1 MNKNVGK
8 IENAKKR
15 FLSKNNSISR
25 KKANKKKIHQI
36 LSEYTKKRKQAL
48 METLHN
54 RPKYDLALNKTYN
67 IKPHSYFGK
76 KISNKKKIEE
86 ELFSLSKEN
95 RTIFTKALKKHNFQ
109 MEVYIPQNLT
119 NKEQGDKA
127 LLINQLI
134 HIDKINKKIKE
145 FINPINTETNQF
157 SQQYRL
163 IKGDKGRKKSYMKNV
178 EKLYQLN
185 GYDKDVIEYKEN
197 ENIFAPSFLL
207 DQNFGKDQQKD
218 ASKYINKRQ
227 DFAKDH
233 LLLQKFDDIIW
244 KKEENKGITERRF
257 YNKEN
262 WNYIYNH
269 ERDEQLKKEVIEE
282 QKIMNMTKKQYRKY
296 KNKLKKEIYLIK
308 KKLSEL
314 DKTKTMFNASPSTRD
329 PQTITIQ
336 TIATGASSN
345 RFPNVKEKIIED
357 KKAIDMKKRIKN
369 DDDNNIFLSSR
380 GLDLQTD
387 FNKILPS
394 INSIVEAK
402 SSKEIVKQNSNT
414 IENST
419 RKRKKPTRRD
429 KKNLSRRKKNQ
440 NLYKLLSDKVGYKDI
455 HIKDIEKEFRKYSS
469 KKLPK
474 LNLNNGSN
482 IHGFLSDFQNQ
493 VKDNSFKNIAKGNEN
508 IRIDMNKRV
517 DSNYN
522 IALKNKIEKV
532 DDTINNL
539 HFSVLERLLANNR
552 KELVNN

>member
-1 MNKNVGK
+1 
-8 IENAKKR
+8 
-15 FLSKNNSISR
+15 
-25 KKANKKKIHQI
+25 
-36 LSEYTKKRKQAL
+36 
-48 METLHN
+48 
-54 RPKYDLALNKTYN
+54 
-67 IKPHSYFGK
+67 
-76 KISNKKKIEE
+76 
-86 ELFSLSKEN
+86 
-95 RTIFTKALKKHNFQ
+95 
-109 MEVYIPQNLT
+109 
-119 NKEQGDKA
+119 
-127 LLINQLI
+127 
-134 HIDKINKKIKE
+134 
-145 FINPINTETNQF
+145 
-157 SQQYRL
+157 
-163 IKGDKGRKKSYMKNV
+163 
-178 EKLYQLN
+178 
-185 GYDKDVIEYKEN
+185 
-197 ENIFAPSFLL
+197 
-207 DQNFGKDQQKD
+207 
-218 ASKYINKRQ
+218 
-227 DFAKDH
+227 
-233 LLLQKFDDIIW
+233 
-244 KKEENKGITERRF
+244 
-257 YNKEN
+257 
-262 WNYIYNH
+262 
-269 ERDEQLKKEVIEE
+269 
-282 QKIMNMTKKQYRKY
+282 
-296 KNKLKKEIYLIK
+296 
-308 KKLSEL
+308 
-314 DKTKTMFNASPSTRD
+314 MFNASPSTRD

-345 RFPNVKEKIIED
+345 RVPNVKEKIIED